1 MKKFA
6 LWLLGIVGS
15 SVVLSVVLA
24 VVINKV
30 GQRSQSIFES
40 KELYISFLIFV
51 TVGVL
56 VVLVKYYNNY
66 PKRIS
71 KILLKGN
78 EKDKIESTLECVN
91 FQTKEELEEN
101 FRIVNYGDEQGE
113 VGIPIQAIQ
122 GEDEYEIV
130 LTDNMHSLV
139 IGSTGSGKT
148 TSYIDP
154 SIEIMSNFRE
164 HPSLIITDPKGE
176 LYTKHKANLERRGYT
191 VAVVDLRNPY
201 VSTKWNPL
209 EKIYVDYGIARNIE
223 KYVEEAGEKRILFGK
238 EYNQSQVKNAMKI
251 EQQKRYDEIYERLND
266 IATVIC
272 PITNKGEPIWESGAR
287 NLILAILIGMLED
300 SQKEVNPLR
309 KDQYNFYNLFKIA
322 TTTEYN
328 CRTLCEYFNTRDVL
342 SKARVLSKQAL
353 ESHEK
358 TRGSYLSTLFDKLN
372 IFTDISI
379 CHLTSENEITF
390 SDLDEKPYAIFIQIP
405 DEKETR
411 YKIASMILVD
421 IYKELIAKANSN
433 EGLKLKRNVYFIL
446 DEFGNLPKI
455 EKIEQMVTVS
465 RSRGLFFTF
474 VVQSYAQLVKVYD
487 KSIADIIKS
496 NCNIHIFI
504 GTSDLN
510 TTEEFSKRC
519 GNYSIM
525 SRSISEGGK
534 KTGDV
539 SSNTSIKERPLIYPS
554 ELRTLNSGENIGNA
568 IVTVFGHNPIKAKFT
583 PSYKCTAYDLN
594 NKQEEKVYKK
604 LFDEMKILYDI
615 SANKKTIAEPE
626 VKEKREYQTEEIG
639 LRPMTSQ
646 EIKKRLQR
654 ILNTELMD
662 PRRQEILYN
671 DIEQGNLQGAMQT
684 MLDCL
689 DFAILTNKTTAARAL
704 EDLMEEMTT
713 VSRE

>member
-51 TVGVL
+51 MVGVL
-56 VVLVKYYNNY
+56 IVLIKYYKSY

-78 EKDKIESTLECVN
+78 EKDKIESTLECVH

-101 FRIVNYGDEQGE
+101 FRIVNYGNEQGE

-209 EKIYVDYGIARNIE
+209 EKIYVDYDIARNIE
-223 KYVEEAGEKRILFGK
+223 KYVEEDGEKRILFGK

-300 SQKEVNPLR
+300 SQKEGKPLR

-390 SDLDEKPYAIFIQIP
+390 SELDEKPYAIFIQIP

-421 IYKELIAKANSN
+421 IYKELIAKANRN
-433 EGLKLKRNVYFIL
+433 DGLKLKRNVYFIL

-554 ELRTLNSGENIGNA
+554 ELRTLNSGEDIGNA

-583 PSYKCTAYDLN
+583 PSYKCTAYALN
-594 NKQEEKVYKK
+594 SKQEEKVYKK
-604 LFDEMKILYDI
+604 LFDEVKILYDI

-626 VKEKREYQTEEIG
+626 VKEKREHHSEGIG
-639 LRPMTSQ
+639 LRPMTNQ

-671 DIEQGNLQGAMQT
+671 DIEQGNLQVAMQA

-713 VSRE
+713 VARE